1 MMNSFLSG
9 LLIGTVASL
18 PPLALAWIRPKS
30 GMSGY
35 VKLRAA
41 GMVVRFALIG
51 IGLIGQLKQPETAKV
66 PLLLGVVIA
75 YFVSLGL
82 EYLIHRRTA

>member
-1 MMNSFLSG
+1 MNSFLTG
-9 LLIGTVASL
+9 LLIGGVASI

-35 VKLRAA
+35 VKLRAL
-41 GMVVRFALIG
+41 GMILRFALIA
-51 IGLIGQLKQPETAKV
+51 IGLVGQLKQPETAKV
-66 PLLLGVVIA
+66 PLLLGVVAA